1 MKPADAYTALHTVAG
16 TPLRLWMQS
25 NRPAFD
31 AAVRKAG
38 TPRQTVRLASPEP
51 RALPEP
57 LREPYSRE
65 GTILRREDGM
75 RAVRVQEYS
84 ENAGWWLEFPGA
96 EPRLAGDA
104 EVRGRGPWSVEAWAP
119 GWKRDTRVIYIDLD
133 GKGRKVYLAKPIQ
146 GGALHE
152 VTVGGKVYYLA
163 EEGRHWP
170 GRADDAAD
178 YRVVG
183 EPHASR
189 RSEAQK
195 KRATLSPEAQALF
208 DGVVFALVRRVGG
221 GWPDTTARQLDEEAV
236 PFVAW
241 SKGDVLVGGDVFSFA
256 NISDADVEA
265 FKAVWTNAAKRQTM
279 TAASLRRLAQ
289 AGKLLEQEGG
299 GSKYYSY
306 RPVQG

>member
-1 MKPADAYTALHTVAG
+1 MKPADAYGALHDAAG

-38 TPRQTVRLASPEP
+38 TARAPAVRLASPEP
-51 RALPEP
+51 RTLPDP
-57 LREPYSRE
+57 IRSPYARE
-65 GTILRREDGM
+65 GTILRREDGT
-75 RAVRVQEYS
+75 RVVRVQEYS
-84 ENAGWWLEFPGA
+84 EHAGWWLEFPGA

-104 EVRGRGPWSVEAWAP
+104 EVRGMGPWAVEAWAP
-119 GWKRDTRVIYIDLD
+119 GWKRDTRVVYIDLD
-133 GKGRKVYLAKPIQ
+133 GKGRKIYLAKPIQ
-146 GGALHE
+146 DGALHT
-152 VTVGGKVYYLA
+152 VTVDGKVYYLA
-163 EEGRHWP
+163 GEGRHWP

-221 GWPDTTARQLDEEAV
+221 GWPDTLARLLDEEAV

-241 SKGDVLVGGDVFSFA
+241 NKGDVIVGGDTFSFA
-256 NISDADVEA
+256 GISDADVEA

-289 AGKLLEQEGG
+289 AGKVLELEGG
-299 GSKYYSY
+299 VSRTY
-306 RPVQG
+306 RLVSG